1 MAEPQETMI
10 DCRGCRVRLRRAGT
24 GAPLLYLH
32 GANGFL
38 EWLPFFDRL
47 SDQFEVIAPDHPS
60 FGRST
65 TPDWLD
71 DIGDMA
77 YFYLDLIDALHLDG
91 VHLVGHSMGGWL
103 ALEMAIRST
112 ARIKTLTLINSAGIR
127 IKGKPIADIL
137 VMDREESCAPAVAD
151 PQAGGGAACPDIDAA
166 DARADRREPRGG
178 GAPCLAAAL
187 LQSASAQMAASRHGA
202 DPDRVGRQDGII
214 APDYAAAF
222 RRSFPARR
230 STWSRAPRIRR
241 ISRGRTACCDDLR
254 LWRRMTRFGRARTPR
269 VKP

>member
-1 MAEPQETMI
+1 MAEPTETMI

-65 TPDWLD
+65 TPNWLD

-77 YFYLDLIDALHLDG
+77 YFYLDLIDALRLDG
-91 VHLVGHSMGGWL
+91 IHLVGHSMGGWL
-103 ALEMAIRST
+103 ALEMVIRST
-112 ARIKTLTLINSAGIR
+112 ARIRTLTLIDSAGIR

-137 VMDREESCAPAVAD
+137 VMDREDIVRAAFAD
-151 PQAGGGAACPDIDAA
+151 PKLVAEQLALTLTPQMQEQIVAN
-166 DARADRREPRGG
+166 RV
-178 GAPCLAAAL
+178 AAARL
-187 LQSASAQMAASRHGA
+187 AWQPRFFNPQLGKWLH
-202 DPDRVGRQDGII
+202 RVTVPTRIVWGEHDGII

-222 RRSFPARR
+222 QALIPGAEVVMVPDAAHSPQIERPGIVLA
-230 STWSRAPRIRR
+230 TI
-241 ISRGRTACCDDLR
+241 TALAA
-254 LWRRMTRFGRARTPR
+254 GG
-269 VKP
+269 